1 MVMKKGFA
9 ILASASLVAGILAGC
24 NKDSGG
30 GSKTQVIEIA
40 TNTPLSGGNAILGES
55 IKLGAQ
61 LALEDQ
67 KAAFKKLGYTLKLVP
82 YDDQGDPKKG
92 VANAEQL
99 AADQKILGVVG
110 HLNSGVAIPSSLKY
124 EKDNIVMVSP
134 SNTANE
140 VTDRGLSVVNRI
152 CARDDFQ
159 GPAGADYAVNTL
171 KAKKIFIIQD
181 KTPYGT
187 GLANE
192 FQEAAKKLGAEI
204 LGNEGIS
211 VGDKDFNGVLN
222 NAKAK
227 NPDLVFFGGLYA
239 EGGILLKQAREK
251 GLNIPFMGGDGMDSS
266 GLVDIAGDAVKN
278 FYYTSV
284 AGDTLKTDAGKK
296 FADTY
301 KSKFNKNIES
311 FSSYGYDSAGV
322 LLQGLK
328 DAIDKKDG
336 KLPSRK
342 EVAAAVRSI
351 QDYNGVVT
359 KVGFDDKG
367 DNKYAKVFIYT
378 FKEAKYPGEQVGEV
392 TKQ

>member
-1 MVMKKGFA
+1 MVFKKGFA
-9 ILASASLVAGILAGC
+9 ILTSASLVAGILAGC
-24 NKDSGG
+24 NNGGEKDGN
-30 GSKTQVIEIA
+30 TVIKIA
-40 TNTPLSGGNAILGES
+40 TNTPLSGNNAILGDS

-67 KAAFKKLGYTLKLVP
+67 KAAFKKLGFDLKLVP

-99 AADQKILGVVG
+99 GADKAILGVVG
-110 HLNSGVAIPSSLKY
+110 HLNSGVAIPSSVKY
-124 EKDNIVMVSP
+124 EKDHLVMVSP

-159 GPAGADYAVNTL
+159 GPAGADFAVNTL

-181 KTPYGT
+181 KTAYGT

-192 FQEAAKKLGAEI
+192 FKAAAEQLGAEI
-204 LGNEGIS
+204 LGEEGIS

-222 NAKAK
+222 NVKAK
-227 NPDLVFFGGLYA
+227 KPDLVFFGGLYA
-239 EGGILLKQAREK
+239 EGGILLKQARDKE
-251 GLNIPFMGGDGMDSS
+251 LNMPFMGGDGMDSS

-284 AGDTLKTDAGKK
+284 AGDTLKTDNGKK
-296 FADTY
+296 FAEDY
-301 KSKFNKNIES
+301 KAKFNKNIES

-322 LLQGLK
+322 LLEGLK
-328 DAIDKKDG
+328 DAIENSDG
-336 KLPSRK
+336 KTPSRK
-342 EVAAAVRSI
+342 DVAAAVRAI
-351 QDYNGVVT
+351 QDYKGVVT
-359 KVGFDDKG
+359 EVGFDDKG
-367 DNKYAKVFIYT
+367 DNKFAKVFIYT
-378 FKEAKYPGEQVGEV
+378 FKEAKYPGTQVGEV
-392 TKQ
+392 TK

>member
-1 MVMKKGFA
+1 MVLKKGFA
-9 ILASASLVAGILAGC
+9 ILASVSLATGILAGC
-24 NKDSGG
+24 NSGG
-30 GSKTQVIEIA
+30 KDGNTVIKIA
-40 TNTPLSGGNAILGES
+40 TNTPLSGNNAILGES

-67 KAAFKKLGYTLKLVP
+67 KAEFKKLGFDLKLVP

-99 AADQKILGVVG
+99 AADNKILGVVG

-124 EKDNIVMVSP
+124 EKDHIVMVSP

-159 GPAGADYAVNTL
+159 GPAGANFAVNTL

-192 FQEAAKKLGAEI
+192 FKDAAVKLGATV
-204 LGNEGIS
+204 LGEEGIQ

-222 NAKAK
+222 NVKAK

-239 EGGILLKQAREK
+239 EGGILLKQARDK
-251 GLNIPFMGGDGMDSS
+251 SLNMPFMGGDGMDSS

-284 AGDTLKTDAGKK
+284 AGDTLKTDIGKK
-296 FADTY
+296 FADSY

-322 LLQGLK
+322 LLKGLK
-328 DAIDKKDG
+328 DAIGDKKG
-336 KLPSRK
+336 KAPSREAVEK
-342 EVAAAVRSI
+342 AVRAI
-351 QDYNGVVT
+351 QDYQGVVT
-359 KVGFDDKG
+359 EVGFDDKG
-367 DNKYAKVFIYT
+367 DNKFAKVFIYS
-378 FKEAKYPGEQVGEV
+378 FKEAKYPGTQVGEV
-392 TKQ
+392 TK

>member
-9 ILASASLVAGILAGC
+9 ILASASLAAGILAGC
-24 NKDSGG
+24 NNGGEKDGN
-30 GSKTQVIEIA
+30 KVIKIA
-40 TNTPLSGGNAILGES
+40 TNTPLSGNNAILGDS

-61 LALEDQ
+61 LALDDQ
-67 KAAFKKLGYTLKLVP
+67 KAAFKKLGFDLKLVP

-99 AADQKILGVVG
+99 GADKAILGVVG
-110 HLNSGVAIPSSLKY
+110 HLNSGVAIPASVKY
-124 EKDNIVMVSP
+124 EKDHLVMVSP

-159 GPAGADYAVNTL
+159 GPAGAEFAVNTL

-181 KTPYGT
+181 KTAYGT

-192 FQEAAKKLGAEI
+192 FKAAAEQLGAEI
-204 LGNEGIS
+204 LGEEGIS

-222 NAKAK
+222 NVKAK

-239 EGGILLKQAREK
+239 EGGILLKQARDKE
-251 GLNIPFMGGDGMDSS
+251 LNMPFMGGDGMDSS

-284 AGDTLKTDAGKK
+284 AGDTLKTDNGKK
-296 FADTY
+296 FAEDY
-301 KSKFNKNIES
+301 KAKFKKNIES

-322 LLQGLK
+322 LLEGLK
-328 DAIDKKDG
+328 DAIESSDG
-336 KLPSRK
+336 KTPSR
-342 EVAAAVRSI
+342 EDVAAAVRAI
-351 QDYNGVVT
+351 QDYKGVVT
-359 KVGFDDKG
+359 EVGFDDKG
-367 DNKYAKVFIYT
+367 DNKFAKVFIYT
-378 FKEAKYPGEQVGEV
+378 FKEAKYPGTQVGEV
-392 TKQ
+392 TK

>member
-1 MVMKKGFA
+1 MVLKKGFA
-9 ILASASLVAGILAGC
+9 ILTSASLAAGILAGC
-24 NKDSGG
+24 NNGGEKDGN
-30 GSKTQVIEIA
+30 TVIKIA
-40 TNTPLSGGNAILGES
+40 TNTPLSGNNAILGDS

-61 LALEDQ
+61 LALDDQ
-67 KAAFKKLGYTLKLVP
+67 KAAFKKLGFDLKLVP

-99 AADQKILGVVG
+99 GADKSILGVVG
-110 HLNSGVAIPSSLKY
+110 HLNSGVAIPASVKY
-124 EKDNIVMVSP
+124 EKDHLVMVSP

-159 GPAGADYAVNTL
+159 GPAGADFAVNTL

-181 KTPYGT
+181 KTAYGT

-192 FQEAAKKLGAEI
+192 FKAAAEQLGAEI
-204 LGNEGIS
+204 LGEEGIS

-222 NAKAK
+222 NVKAK

-239 EGGILLKQAREK
+239 EGGILLKQARDKE
-251 GLNIPFMGGDGMDSS
+251 LNMPFMGGDGMDSS

-284 AGDTLKTDAGKK
+284 AGDTLKTDNGKK
-296 FADTY
+296 FAEDY
-301 KSKFNKNIES
+301 KAKFKKNIES

-322 LLQGLK
+322 LLEGLK
-328 DAIDKKDG
+328 DAIENSDG
-336 KLPSRK
+336 KTPSR
-342 EVAAAVRSI
+342 EDVAAAVRAI
-351 QDYNGVVT
+351 QDYKGVVT
-359 KVGFDDKG
+359 EVGFDDKG
-367 DNKYAKVFIYT
+367 DNKFAKVFIYT
-378 FKEAKYPGEQVGEV
+378 FKEAKYPGTQVGEV
-392 TKQ
+392 TK

>member
-1 MVMKKGFA
+1 MVLKKGFA
-9 ILASASLVAGILAGC
+9 ILTSASLAAGILAGC
-24 NKDSGG
+24 NNGGEKDGN
-30 GSKTQVIEIA
+30 TVIKIA
-40 TNTPLSGGNAILGES
+40 TNTPLSGNNAILGDS

-61 LALEDQ
+61 LALDDQ
-67 KAAFKKLGYTLKLVP
+67 KAAFKKLGFDLKLVP

-99 AADQKILGVVG
+99 GADKSILGVVG
-110 HLNSGVAIPSSLKY
+110 HLNSGVAIPASVKY
-124 EKDNIVMVSP
+124 EKDHLVMVSP

-159 GPAGADYAVNTL
+159 GPAGADFAVNTL

-181 KTPYGT
+181 KTAYGT

-192 FQEAAKKLGAEI
+192 FKAAAEQLGAEI
-204 LGNEGIS
+204 LGEEGIS

-222 NAKAK
+222 NVKAK

-239 EGGILLKQAREK
+239 EGGILLKQARDKE
-251 GLNIPFMGGDGMDSS
+251 LNMPFMGGDGMDSS

-284 AGDTLKTDAGKK
+284 AGDTLKTDNGKK
-296 FADTY
+296 FAEDY
-301 KSKFNKNIES
+301 KAKFKKNIES

-322 LLQGLK
+322 LLEGLK
-328 DAIDKKDG
+328 DAIENSDG
-336 KLPSRK
+336 KTPSR
-342 EVAAAVRSI
+342 EDVAAAVRAI
-351 QDYNGVVT
+351 QDYKGVVT
-359 KVGFDDKG
+359 EVGFDDKG
-367 DNKYAKVFIYT
+367 DNKLAKVFIYT
-378 FKEAKYPGEQVGEV
+378 FKEAKYPGTQVGEV
-392 TKQ
+392 TK

>member
-1 MVMKKGFA
+1 MVLKKGFA
-9 ILASASLVAGILAGC
+9 ILTSASLAAGILAGC
-24 NKDSGG
+24 NNGGDKDGN
-30 GSKTQVIEIA
+30 KVIKIA
-40 TNTPLSGGNAILGES
+40 TNTPLSGNNAILGDS

-61 LALEDQ
+61 LALDDQ
-67 KAAFKKLGYTLKLVP
+67 KEAFKKLGFDLKLVP

-99 AADQKILGVVG
+99 GADNAILGVVG
-110 HLNSGVAIPSSLKY
+110 HLNSGVAIPASVKY
-124 EKDNIVMVSP
+124 EKDHLVMVSP

-159 GPAGADYAVNTL
+159 GPAGADFAVNTL

-181 KTPYGT
+181 KTAYGT

-192 FQEAAKKLGAEI
+192 FKAAAEQLGAEI
-204 LGNEGIS
+204 LGEEGIS

-222 NAKAK
+222 NVKAK

-239 EGGILLKQAREK
+239 EGGILLKQARDKE
-251 GLNIPFMGGDGMDSS
+251 LNMPFMGGDGMDSS

-284 AGDTLKTDAGKK
+284 AGDTLKTENGKK
-296 FADTY
+296 FAEDY
-301 KSKFNKNIES
+301 KAKFKKNIES

-322 LLQGLK
+322 LLEGLK
-328 DAIDKKDG
+328 DAIEDSDG
-336 KLPSRK
+336 KTPSR
-342 EVAAAVRSI
+342 EDVAAAVRAI
-351 QDYNGVVT
+351 QDYKGVVT
-359 KVGFDDKG
+359 EVGFDDKG
-367 DNKYAKVFIYT
+367 DNKFAKVFIYT
-378 FKEAKYPGEQVGEV
+378 FKEAKYPGTQVGEV
-392 TKQ
+392 TK

>member
-1 MVMKKGFA
+1 MVLKKGFA
-9 ILASASLVAGILAGC
+9 ILTSASLAAGILAGC
-24 NKDSGG
+24 NNGGEKDGN
-30 GSKTQVIEIA
+30 TVIKIA
-40 TNTPLSGGNAILGES
+40 TNTPLSGNSAILGDS

-61 LALEDQ
+61 LALDDQ
-67 KAAFKKLGYTLKLVP
+67 KAAFKKLGFDLKLVP

-99 AADQKILGVVG
+99 GADKAILGVVG
-110 HLNSGVAIPSSLKY
+110 HLNSGVAIPASVKY
-124 EKDNIVMVSP
+124 EKDHLVMVSP

-159 GPAGADYAVNTL
+159 GPAGAEFAVNEL

-181 KTPYGT
+181 KTAYGT

-192 FQEAAKKLGAEI
+192 FKAAAEKLGAEI
-204 LGNEGIS
+204 LGEEGIS

-222 NAKAK
+222 NVKAK

-239 EGGILLKQAREK
+239 EGGILLKQARDKE
-251 GLNIPFMGGDGMDSS
+251 LNMPFMGGDGMDSS

-284 AGDTLKTDAGKK
+284 AGDTLKTDNGKK
-296 FADTY
+296 FAEDY
-301 KSKFNKNIES
+301 KAKFKKNIES

-322 LLQGLK
+322 LLEGLK
-328 DAIDKKDG
+328 DAIENSDG
-336 KLPSRK
+336 KTPSR
-342 EVAAAVRSI
+342 EDVAAAVRAI
-351 QDYNGVVT
+351 QDYKGVVT
-359 KVGFDDKG
+359 EVGFDDKG
-367 DNKYAKVFIYT
+367 DNKFAKVFIYT
-378 FKEAKYPGEQVGEV
+378 FKEAKYPGTQVGEV
-392 TKQ
+392 TK

>member
-1 MVMKKGFA
+1 MVLKKGFA
-9 ILASASLVAGILAGC
+9 ILTSASLAAGILAGC
-24 NKDSGG
+24 NNGGDKDGN
-30 GSKTQVIEIA
+30 KVIKIA
-40 TNTPLSGGNAILGES
+40 TNTPLSGNSAILGDS

-67 KAAFKKLGYTLKLVP
+67 KEAFKKLGFDLKLVP

-99 AADQKILGVVG
+99 GADKSILGVVG
-110 HLNSGVAIPSSLKY
+110 HLNSGVAIPASVKY
-124 EKDNIVMVSP
+124 EKDHLVMVSP

-159 GPAGADYAVNTL
+159 GPAGADFAVNTL

-181 KTPYGT
+181 KTAYGT

-192 FQEAAKKLGAEI
+192 FKAAAEKLGAEI
-204 LGNEGIS
+204 LGEEGIS

-222 NAKAK
+222 NVKAK

-239 EGGILLKQAREK
+239 EGGILLKQARDK
-251 GLNIPFMGGDGMDSS
+251 QLNMPFMGGDGMDSS
-266 GLVDIAGDAVKN
+266 GLVEIAGDAVKN

-284 AGDTLKTDAGKK
+284 AGDTLKSENGKK
-296 FADTY
+296 FAEDY
-301 KSKFNKNIES
+301 KAKFKKNIES

-322 LLQGLK
+322 LLEGLK
-328 DAIDKKDG
+328 DAIEDSDG
-336 KLPSRK
+336 KTPSR
-342 EVAAAVRSI
+342 EDVAAAVRAI
-351 QDYNGVVT
+351 QDYKGVVT
-359 KVGFDDKG
+359 EVGFDDKG
-367 DNKYAKVFIYT
+367 DNKFAKVFIYT
-378 FKEAKYPGEQVGEV
+378 FKEAKYPGTQVGEV
-392 TKQ
+392 TK

>member
-1 MVMKKGFA
+1 MVFKKGFA
-9 ILASASLVAGILAGC
+9 ILASVSLTAGILAGC
-24 NKDSGG
+24 GSNSSKDGN
-30 GSKTQVIEIA
+30 QVIKIA
-40 TNTPLSGGNAILGES
+40 TNTPLSGNNAILGES

-67 KAAFKKLGYTLKLVP
+67 KAAFKKLGFDLKIVP

-99 AADQKILGVVG
+99 AADNKILGVVG
-110 HLNSGVAIPSSLKY
+110 HLNSGVAIPSSVKY
-124 EKDNIVMVSP
+124 EKDHIVMVSP

-140 VTDRGLSVVNRI
+140 VTDRGLGVVNRI

-159 GPAGADYAVNTL
+159 GPAGANFAVNTL
-171 KAKKIFIIQD
+171 KAKNIFIIQD

-192 FQEAAKKLGAEI
+192 FKSAAEKLGAKI
-204 LGNEGIS
+204 LGEEGIS
-211 VGDKDFNGVLN
+211 IGDKDFNGVLN
-222 NAKAK
+222 NAIAK
-227 NPDLVFFGGLYA
+227 KPDLVFFGGLYA

-284 AGDTLKTDAGKK
+284 AGDTIKTDKGKA
-296 FADTY
+296 FADAY
-301 KSKFNKNIES
+301 KAKFNKNIES

-322 LLQGLK
+322 LLEGLK
-328 DAIDKKDG
+328 NAINDNKG
-336 KLPSRK
+336 KTPTREQVEK
-342 EVAAAVRSI
+342 AVRAI
-351 QDYNGVVT
+351 QDYDGVVT

-367 DNKYAKVFIYT
+367 DNKFAKVFIYT
-378 FKEAKYPGEQVGEV
+378 FKEAKYPGTQEGEV
-392 TKQ
+392 TKP

>member
-1 MVMKKGFA
+1 MVLKKGFA
-9 ILASASLVAGILAGC
+9 ILASASLAAGILAGC
-24 NKDSGG
+24 NNGEKDGN
-30 GSKTQVIEIA
+30 TVIKIA
-40 TNTPLSGGNAILGES
+40 TNTPLSGNNAILGDS

-67 KAAFKKLGYTLKLVP
+67 KEAFKKLGFDLKLVP

-99 AADQKILGVVG
+99 GADKSILGVVG
-110 HLNSGVAIPSSLKY
+110 HLNSGVAIPASVKY
-124 EKDNIVMVSP
+124 EKDHLVMVSP

-159 GPAGADYAVNTL
+159 GPAGAKFAVETL

-181 KTPYGT
+181 KTAYGT

-192 FQEAAKKLGAEI
+192 FMKAAEELGAEI
-204 LGNEGIS
+204 LGEEGIS
-211 VGDKDFNGVLN
+211 IGDKDFNGVLN
-222 NAKAK
+222 NVKAK

-239 EGGILLKQAREK
+239 EGGILLKQARDKE
-251 GLNIPFMGGDGMDSS
+251 LNMPFMGGDGMDSS

-284 AGDTLKTDAGKK
+284 AGDTLKTETGKK
-296 FADTY
+296 FAEDY
-301 KSKFNKNIES
+301 KAKFKKNIES

-328 DAIDKKDG
+328 DAIEKRDG
-336 KLPSRK
+336 KTPTRE
-342 EVAAAVRSI
+342 EVAAAVRAI
-351 QDYNGVVT
+351 QDYKGVVT
-359 KVGFDDKG
+359 EVGFDDKG
-367 DNKYAKVFIYT
+367 DNKFAKVFIYT
-378 FKEAKYPGEQVGEV
+378 FKEAKYPGTQVGEV
-392 TKQ
+392 TK

>member
-1 MVMKKGFA
+1 MVLKKGFA
-9 ILASASLVAGILAGC
+9 ILASASLAAGILAGC
-24 NKDSGG
+24 NNDGEKDGN
-30 GSKTQVIEIA
+30 TVIKIA
-40 TNTPLSGGNAILGES
+40 TNTPLSGNNAILGDS

-67 KAAFKKLGYTLKLVP
+67 KEAFKKLGFDLKLVP

-99 AADQKILGVVG
+99 GADKAILGVVG
-110 HLNSGVAIPSSLKY
+110 HLNSGVAIPASVKY
-124 EKDNIVMVSP
+124 EKDHLVMVSP

-159 GPAGADYAVNTL
+159 GPAGADFAVNTL

-181 KTPYGT
+181 KTAYGT

-192 FQEAAKKLGAEI
+192 FKAAAEKLGAEI
-204 LGNEGIS
+204 LGEEGIS

-222 NAKAK
+222 NVKAK
-227 NPDLVFFGGLYA
+227 KPDLVFFGGLYA
-239 EGGILLKQAREK
+239 EGGILLKQARDK
-251 GLNIPFMGGDGMDSS
+251 DLNMPFMGGDGMDSS

-284 AGDTLKTDAGKK
+284 AGDTVKTDNGKK
-296 FADTY
+296 FAKDY
-301 KSKFNKNIES
+301 KAKFKKNIES

-322 LLQGLK
+322 LLEGLK
-328 DAIDKKDG
+328 EAIENSDG
-336 KLPSRK
+336 KTPSRK
-342 EVAAAVRSI
+342 DVAAAVRAI
-351 QDYNGVVT
+351 QDYKGVVT
-359 KVGFDDKG
+359 EVGFDDKG
-367 DNKYAKVFIYT
+367 DNKFAKVFIYT
-378 FKEAKYPGEQVGEV
+378 FKEAKYPGTQVGEV
-392 TKQ
+392 TK